1 MEFEQLPSLW
11 QKDAG
16 EGAVP
21 EALLS
26 SVVDR
31 SRQLAR
37 DVRRRDLVESGLAL
51 VMVPFFGACVF
62 LGAHPV
68 ARIGAAILTLSC
80 LLIPLRLRAARRC
93 FEPAPREGSLR
104 AFLLA
109 ERERVRAQAQLLRS
123 VLWWYLLP
131 LGLGVVLLFGGG
143 TRSFALSLGY
153 AGLVIAFYGWIYRLN
168 QNAVSRELDPRR
180 DQLETLLAALDRDD
194 VPVPGLAD

>member
-16 EGAVP
+16 ESAVP
-21 EALLS
+21 AAVLA
-26 SVVDR
+26 SVEDR
-31 SRQLAR
+31 ARRLAR

-51 VMVPFFGACVF
+51 IIAPFFGACVF

-68 ARIGAAILTLSC
+68 ARIGAAILTVSC
-80 LLIPLRLRAARRC
+80 LLIPLRLRAARRR

-153 AGLVIAFYGWIYRLN
+153 ALLVIAFYAWIYRLN
-168 QNAVSRELDPRR
+168 QGVVARELDPRR
-180 DQLETLLAALDRDD
+180 DQLDTLLAALDQDD
-194 VPVPGLAD
+194 LTP